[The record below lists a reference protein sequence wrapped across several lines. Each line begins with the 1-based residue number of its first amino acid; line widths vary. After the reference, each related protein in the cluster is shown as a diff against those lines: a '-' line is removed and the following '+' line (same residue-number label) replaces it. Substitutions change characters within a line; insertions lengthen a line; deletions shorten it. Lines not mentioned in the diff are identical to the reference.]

1 LRWEP
6 QGGLGWR
13 GLGPL
18 SLEASAGDVAGG
30 LGGPHGQ
37 ASAGGGWRRPAMSSH
52 PWVDFRAVRERVAM
66 EAVLGLCGVDWLKRS
81 GRGQLRGR
89 CPIHQRGGQD
99 AFQVSLAKSAFQCF
113 YCQAHGNL
121 LDFVAAM
128 EKS

>member
-1 LRWEP
+1 
-6 QGGLGWR
+6 
-13 GLGPL
+13 
-18 SLEASAGDVAGG
+18 
-30 LGGPHGQ
+30 
-37 ASAGGGWRRPAMSSH
+37 MSSH

-128 EKS
+128 EKCSVRQAALKLQEHLA